1 MTRLAIA
8 TAAVAVAL
16 TVTLIFVASGGAAP
30 PTHKTV
36 AAKNGAGVGFF
47 STGKV
52 SCPAGLHMLGGGYFA
67 SNRVHVVASW
77 PFNDTTWA
85 VRGASTDGSP
95 HTYYI
100 YVRCG
105 L

>member
-1 MTRLAIA
+1 MKRLAIA
-8 TAAVAVAL
+8 ATAVAVAL
-16 TVTLIFVASGGAAP
+16 TVTLIFVSSGGASP
-30 PTHKTV
+30 PAYKTV

-52 SCPAGLHMLGGGYFA
+52 SCPSPLHMVSGGYFA
-67 SNRVHVVASW
+67 SDRVHVVASW

-85 VRGASTDGSP
+85 VRGASADGSS

-105 L
+105 P

>member
-8 TAAVAVAL
+8 AAAVAVAL
-16 TVTLIFVASGGAAP
+16 GDHDLRGLGSAP
-30 PTHKTV
+30 PPDKTF

-52 SCPAGLHMLGGGYFA
+52 SCPSGMHMEGGGYFA
-67 SNRVHVVASW
+67 SARVHVVASW

-95 HTYYI
+95 HTYFI
-100 YVRCG
+100 YVRCHS
-105 L
+105 